1 MKDFIGIK
9 DMTKE
14 EILEVLDLAEE
25 LSKNPQPE
33 LIDKKIAATLFFEP
47 STRTRLSFTSA
58 ANRWKST
65 RI

>member
-33 LIDKKIAATLFFEP
+33 LKSFLKILNQ
-47 STRTRLSFTSA
+47 S
-58 ANRWKST
+58 
-65 RI
+65 